1 MIRIVRTITYVIKYS
16 KILMQTVLFL
26 FDHPGEDIT
35 LKYLPQYLKSISR
48 LRNIDIKWFIISE
61 LTKHFCSF

>member
-1 MIRIVRTITYVIKYS
+1 
-16 KILMQTVLFL
+16 MQTVLFL

-61 LTKHFCSF
+61 FTKHLCSFWILDML